1 MPILQDLYEEL
12 LEHENPKAERIANC
26 LWIYVHGSQNYF
38 NHRTNVD
45 SDNRII
51 CFDMKEL
58 GSQLK
63 ELGMLIV
70 QDAVW
75 NRVSRNRER
84 RIATRYYCDEIHL
97 LLKEKQTAMYSVEIW
112 KRFRKW
118 GGIPTGLTQNIT
130 DFLHSYEVE
139 GILGNSDFIYLLN
152 QSSGDQKILAEK
164 LELSKKQ
171 LEYVTSAEPG
181 SGLIK
186 FDNIVIP
193 FIDRYP
199 TDTKT
204 YAIMNTKL
212 EEAIQK
218 QE

>member
-1 MPILQDLYEEL
+1 M
-12 LEHENPKAERIANC
+12 
-26 LWIYVHGSQNYF
+26 
-38 NHRTNVD
+38 
-45 SDNRII
+45 
-51 CFDMKEL
+51 
-58 GSQLK
+58 
-63 ELGMLIV
+63 
-70 QDAVW
+70 
-75 NRVSRNRER
+75 
-84 RIATRYYCDEIHL
+84 
-97 LLKEKQTAMYSVEIW
+97 
-112 KRFRKW
+112 
-118 GGIPTGLTQNIT
+118 
-130 DFLHSYEVE
+130 
-139 GILGNSDFIYLLN
+139 
-152 QSSGDQKILAEK
+152 
-164 LELSKKQ
+164 SKKQ